1 MLVGVLFPLD
11 HGGPLPEVRLGGDQ
25 AQLPADHRVQSLLGH
40 EQGDLVKGLGGG
52 VLNHAVRLHVAEEG
66 DLPPDVGGDGGVAA
80 ADQNVRLDAQA
91 QELLDGVLG
100 GLGLQLPG
108 AGDLDNEGHVDEEH
122 VPLGPLGPDLA
133 DGLQEG
139 LGLDIAHGAA
149 DLADDHVHVVPGH
162 GVDPAFDLVGDVGDD
177 LDGGA
182 QVVPPAL
189 PVQHGPVDFA
199 GGNGAVAAEVLVHE
213 ALVVPQVQVGLRAVL
228 GDEDLAVLIGAHGA
242 GVHVDIGVEFL
253 VPHPDA
259 PLLQE
264 PPQGGRADALA
275 QARDHAAGDKYV
287 FRCHTALLFFRSARS
302 PPDCIYQV
310 ILSFGSPL
318 VNGGPGRKKAEDGKS
333 RPQQG
338 LLAEPII

>member
-1 MLVGVLFPLD
+1 M
-11 HGGPLPEVRLGGDQ
+11 
-25 AQLPADHRVQSLLGH
+25 
-40 EQGDLVKGLGGG
+40 
-52 VLNHAVRLHVAEEG
+52 
-66 DLPPDVGGDGGVAA
+66 
-80 ADQNVRLDAQA
+80 
-91 QELLDGVLG
+91 
-100 GLGLQLPG
+100 
-108 AGDLDNEGHVDEEH
+108 DEEH

-213 ALVVPQVQVGLRAVL
+213 ALVVPQVQVGFRAVL
-228 GDEDLAVLIGAHGA
+228 GDEDLAVLVRAHGA